1 MNRSL
6 QGYTELDKK
15 QQRLVNKV
23 IMAMHSGQ
31 ISDADFLNINK
42 LLNRARRSETNRNPK
57 KYTNGYLIFYKER
70 FKKHKKKQK
79 DVGGVTGIAKIIG
92 REWRALQQHEREKY
106 KKLAADMR

>member
-79 DVGGVTGIAKIIG
+79 DVGVTGIAKIIG
-92 REWRALQQHEREKY
+92 KEWRTLDEHIREKY
-106 KKLAADMR
+106 IKLAADMR

>member
-6 QGYTELDKK
+6 QAYKELNQK

-42 LLNRARRSETNRNPK
+42 LLNRARRSENKNPT

-79 DVGGVTGIAKIIG
+79 DVGGVTGIDKTIG

-106 KKLAADMR
+106 KKIAADMR

>member
-1 MNRSL
+1 MNRPL
-6 QGYTELDKK
+6 QAYKELDKK

-23 IMAMHSGQ
+23 IIAMHSGQ
-31 ISDADFLNINK
+31 VSDAIWMNINK
-42 LLNRARRSETNRNPK
+42 LLNRARRSENKNPT

-79 DVGGVTGIAKIIG
+79 DVGGVTGIAKMIG

-106 KKLAADMR
+106 KKIAADMR